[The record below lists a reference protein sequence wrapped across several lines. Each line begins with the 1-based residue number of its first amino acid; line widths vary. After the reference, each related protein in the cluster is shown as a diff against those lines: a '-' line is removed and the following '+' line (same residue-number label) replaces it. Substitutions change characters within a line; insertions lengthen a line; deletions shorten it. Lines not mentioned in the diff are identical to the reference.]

1 MEFNDFVNAVLHGG
15 TITLSI
21 FILLVVLS
29 VVTWGIIIGKI
40 VQLRKEDQNSGKFVK
55 EFNKVKVLK
64 SFVSTN
70 QKRAPVD
77 YDLGILFEEI
87 LNESQQFEKE
97 FPEATWRFTADKGL
111 PEHLNEMLDRTMDRV
126 NLQMR
131 ERREKSLA
139 YLATI
144 SNIAPFLG
152 VLGTVIGIINAFT
165 AIGKMGSA
173 ELAVVAP
180 AISEALIA
188 TALGISVAI
197 PASVGFNIFQYRVE
211 ILSQKFD
218 RFSAILRNRLE
229 NELVTE
235 HESTSSDIGI
245 ESF

>member
-21 FILLVVLS
+21 FVLLVFLS
-29 VVTWGIIIGKI
+29 IVTWAIIIGKS
-40 VQLRKEDQNSGKFVK
+40 VQLRKEDQNSGQFVK
-55 EFNKVKVLK
+55 AFNKVKSLK
-64 SFVSTN
+64 SFVPAN
-70 QKRAPVD
+70 RKRAPVD
-77 YDLGILFEEI
+77 YDLGIMFEE
-87 LNESQQFEKE
+87 LMDESQRFAEE
-97 FPEATWRFTADKGL
+97 FPEAKWRFTADKGL
-111 PEHLNEMLDRTMDRV
+111 PEHLNEMLERTLDRV

-131 ERREKSLA
+131 ERREQGLA

-211 ILSQKFD
+211 ILAQKFD

-229 NELVTE
+229 NELVSE
-235 HESTSSDIGI
+235 HESSSHISH

>member
-1 MEFNDFVNAVLHGG
+1 M
-15 TITLSI
+15 
-21 FILLVVLS
+21 
-29 VVTWGIIIGKI
+29 
-40 VQLRKEDQNSGKFVK
+40 
-55 EFNKVKVLK
+55 
-64 SFVSTN
+64 
-70 QKRAPVD
+70 
-77 YDLGILFEEI
+77 
-87 LNESQQFEKE
+87 NESQKFADE
-97 FPEATWRFTADKGL
+97 FPNAKWMFTVDKGL
-111 PEHLNEMLDRTMDRV
+111 PEHLNEMLDRTMDRI

-211 ILSQKFD
+211 ILAQKFD
-218 RFSAILRNRLE
+218 RFSALLRNKLE
-229 NELVTE
+229 NELVLE
-235 HESTSSDIGI
+235 HETSTDIHK

>member
-21 FILLVVLS
+21 FVLLVFLS
-29 VVTWGIIIGKI
+29 IVTWAIIIGKS
-40 VQLRKEDQNSGKFVK
+40 VQLRREDQNSGQFVK
-55 EFNKVKVLK
+55 AFNKVKSLK
-64 SFVSTN
+64 SFVPAN
-70 QKRAPVD
+70 RKRAPVD
-77 YDLGILFEEI
+77 YDLGIMFEE
-87 LNESQQFEKE
+87 LMDETQRFEEE

-111 PEHLNEMLDRTMDRV
+111 PPHLNEMLERTLDRV

-131 ERREKSLA
+131 ERREQGLA

-211 ILSQKFD
+211 ILAQKFD

-229 NELVTE
+229 NELVSA
-235 HESTSSDIGI
+235 HESSSDISH

>member
-15 TITLSI
+15 IITLSI
-21 FILLVVLS
+21 FILLVLLS
-29 VVTWGIIIGKI
+29 VVTWGIIIGKSI
-40 VQLRKEDQNSGKFVK
+40 QLRKENLSSGQFVK
-55 EFNKVKVLK
+55 VFNKAKNLK
-64 SFVSTN
+64 EFLPIN
-70 QKRAPVD
+70 NKRAEVN
-77 YDLGILFEEI
+77 YDLGILFEE
-87 LNESQQFEKE
+87 LMNECQYFTER
-97 FPEATWRFTADKGL
+97 FPEAKWKFTVDNGL
-111 PEHLNEMLDRTMDRV
+111 PHHLDEMLVRTMDRV

-152 VLGTVIGIINAFT
+152 VLGTVVGIINAFT

-197 PASVGFNIFQYRVE
+197 PSSVGFNIFQYRVE
-211 ILSQKFD
+211 VLSQKFD
-218 RFSAILRNRLE
+218 RFSYILRNRLE

-235 HESTSSDIGI
+235 HESASDYGTS
-245 ESF
+245 

>member
-1 MEFNDFVNAVLHGG
+1 MSHKNLQEEF
-15 TITLSI
+15 S
-21 FILLVVLS
+21 
-29 VVTWGIIIGKI
+29 
-40 VQLRKEDQNSGKFVK
+40 
-55 EFNKVKVLK
+55 
-64 SFVSTN
+64 
-70 QKRAPVD
+70 
-77 YDLGILFEEI
+77 
-87 LNESQQFEKE
+87 
-97 FPEATWRFTADKGL
+97 EAKWRFTADKGL

-218 RFSAILRNRLE
+218 RFSAILRNKLE
-229 NELVTE
+229 NELVSE
-235 HESTSSDIGI
+235 HESSSEIIDH

>member
-15 TITLSI
+15 AITLSI
-21 FILLVVLS
+21 FILLVLLS
-29 VVTWGIIIGKI
+29 VVTWGIIIGKSI
-40 VQLRKEDQNSGKFVK
+40 QLRKENLSSGQFVK
-55 EFNKVKVLK
+55 LFNKAKNLK
-64 SFVSTN
+64 EFLPIN
-70 QKRAPVD
+70 NKRAEVN
-77 YDLGILFEEI
+77 YDLGILFEE
-87 LNESQQFEKE
+87 LMNECKYFTER
-97 FPEATWRFTADKGL
+97 FPEAKWKFTVDDGL
-111 PEHLNEMLDRTMDRV
+111 PRHLDEMLVRTMDRV

-197 PASVGFNIFQYRVE
+197 PSSVGFNIFQYRVE
-211 ILSQKFD
+211 VLSQRFD
-218 RFSAILRNRLE
+218 RFSYILRNRLE

-235 HESTSSDIGI
+235 HVSASDYGTS
-245 ESF
+245 